1 MVFVVFFPQVEVYGI
16 LHHTEGTV
24 WQWKEE
30 SFCKSG
36 LKKSSCVG
44 EVCAVEASCGA
55 GPPEA
60 LGNQPKSQAGFIR
73 A

>member
-1 MVFVVFFPQVEVYGI
+1 MEVCEI
-16 LHHTEGTV
+16 FHHTEGTA

-30 SFCKSG
+30 LFCKSG

-44 EVCAVEASCGA
+44 GVCVVEASCGA
-55 GPPEA
+55 GPLEA
-60 LGNQPKSQAGFIR
+60 PGNQPESQAGFIR